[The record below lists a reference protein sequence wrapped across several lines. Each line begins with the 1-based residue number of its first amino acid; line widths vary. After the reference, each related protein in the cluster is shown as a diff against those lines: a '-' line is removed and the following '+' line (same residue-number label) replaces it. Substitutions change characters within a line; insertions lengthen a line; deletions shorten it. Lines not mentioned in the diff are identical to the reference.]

1 MKLCYIVLTFLRLHK
16 STILTYQFVC
26 RSTLKPYLS
35 HSIYNIIMTSRKSV
49 FVFIL
54 SLAISL
60 NSFAQTIKVAVAANL
75 QSVIKVLG
83 DDFKKR
89 SGIAIEPIVGSSGK
103 LVAQI
108 TNGAPYDVFLSADM
122 DFPQKLTDA
131 GLTEQAPVVYAL
143 GSLIICT
150 TQNINL
156 KNWDKLIATDKLGKI
171 AIANAAIAPYGR
183 AAEEAMTKLNLLDK
197 VKPKLV
203 YGESISQVN
212 TYITTGVASAGFTT
226 QSLVMDP
233 ANTTKLNWQRID
245 PKTYA
250 PIQQGMVL
258 LKKTMD
264 KTSAEKFYRYMLSSP
279 AKSILKKYGYIVF

>member
-1 MKLCYIVLTFLRLHK
+1 MNWKKSLFVVVFTLCVT
-16 STILTYQFVC
+16 V
-26 RSTLKPYLS
+26 
-35 HSIYNIIMTSRKSV
+35 
-49 FVFIL
+49 
-54 SLAISL
+54 A
-60 NSFAQTIKVAVAANL
+60 FAQTVKVAVAANL

-89 SGIAIEPIVGSSGK
+89 SGVTIEPIVGSSGK

-108 TNGAPYDVFLSADM
+108 TNGAPYDVFLSADVE
-122 DFPQKLTDA
+122 FPQKLSDA
-131 GLTEQAPVVYAL
+131 GLTEQTPVVYAL

-150 TQNINL
+150 TQNISL
-156 KNWDKLIATDKLGKI
+156 KNWNKLIITDHVGKI

-183 AAEEAMTKLNLLDK
+183 AAEETLAKLNLLDK

-212 TYITTGVASAGFTT
+212 TYITTGVASVGFTT

-258 LKKTMD
+258 LKKATD
-264 KTSAEKFYRYMLSSP
+264 KTSAEKFYRYMLSGP
-279 AKSILKKYGYIVF
+279 AKNILKKYGYIIP

>member
-1 MKLCYIVLTFLRLHK
+1 
-16 STILTYQFVC
+16 
-26 RSTLKPYLS
+26 
-35 HSIYNIIMTSRKSV
+35 MTSRKHILVSV
-49 FVFIL
+49 IALIVSINTFG
-54 SLAISL
+54 
-60 NSFAQTIKVAVAANL
+60 QTIKVAVAANL

-89 SGIAIEPIVGSSGK
+89 SGVTIEPIVGSSGK

-108 TNGAPYDVFLSADM
+108 ANGAPYDVFLSADM
-122 DFPQKLTDA
+122 EFSQKLSDA

-150 TQNINL
+150 TQNISL
-156 KNWDKLIATDKLGKI
+156 KNWDKLITTDQVGKI

-183 AAEEAMTKLNLLDK
+183 AAEETLTKLNLLDK

-212 TYITTGVASAGFTT
+212 TYITTGVASVGFTT

-233 ANTTKLNWQRID
+233 ANTTKINWQRID
-245 PKTYA
+245 TKTYA

-258 LKKTMD
+258 LKKATN
-264 KTSAEKFYRYMLSSP
+264 KVNAEKFYKYTLSAP
-279 AKSILKKYGYIVF
+279 AKSILKKYGYIIP

>member
-1 MKLCYIVLTFLRLHK
+1 MNCKKLIFVVVL
-16 STILTYQFVC
+16 V
-26 RSTLKPYLS
+26 LS
-35 HSIYNIIMTSRKSV
+35 VTGT
-49 FVFIL
+49 
-54 SLAISL
+54 
-60 NSFAQTIKVAVAANL
+60 FAQTIKVAVAANL

-89 SGIAIEPIVGSSGK
+89 SGIGIEPIVGSSGK

-108 TNGAPYDVFLSADM
+108 INDAPYDVFLSADIE
-122 DFPQKLTDA
+122 FPQKLSDA

-156 KNWDKLIATDKLGKI
+156 KNWAKLVIADQVGKI
-171 AIANAAIAPYGR
+171 AIANATIAPYGR
-183 AAEEAMTKLNLLDK
+183 AAEETLTKLNLLDK

-212 TYITTGVASAGFTT
+212 TYITTGVASVGFTT
-226 QSLVMDP
+226 QSLVMNP

-258 LKKTMD
+258 LKKATD
-264 KTSAEKFYRYMLSSP
+264 KANAEKFYRYMLSAP
-279 AKSILKKYGYIVF
+279 AKSILKKYGYIIP